1 MLSLAQAAAK
11 RGNAGQPL
19 PGMYQKLAD
28 REAFINRGQLSL
40 IVGPPSAGKSLFIMN
55 YIVRAKVPTL
65 AFFLDS
71 DQLTV
76 AARFGAI
83 VSDETFYHV
92 KNNIDDYTGALH
104 KVNDVQTVFTGED
117 LGDLKLQVEAYEA
130 RYGAYPS
137 LILIDNLGNITSS
150 MADEWS
156 LLKALTLELDKLAKQ
171 WQCAIVATH
180 HTTDL
185 NSCEPAQRT
194 AILGKIAQ
202 YPRLI
207 YSIGFNPQSTEYK
220 IAVVKNSSGPS
231 DPQAFNP
238 VVMWADTARMKL
250 MESNPNTPVW
260 SPSATLG
267 TSGWAGLGAYGDD
280 E

>member
-1 MLSLAQAAAK
+1 MLSLAQAASK

-19 PGMYQKLAD
+19 PGMYSGLAD
-28 REAFINRGQLSL
+28 RQAQINRGQLTL
-40 IVGPPSAGKSLFIMN
+40 IVGPASAGKSLFAMN
-55 YIVRAKVPTL
+55 YICRAKVPTL

-71 DQLTV
+71 DPLTV
-76 AARFGAI
+76 ASRFGAI
-83 VSDETFYHV
+83 LADETFYHV
-92 KNNIDDYTGALH
+92 KSNIDSYTNVLQDV
-104 KVNDVQTVFTGED
+104 KDVQTVFQGED
-117 LGDLKLQVEAYEA
+117 LNDIKLQVEAYEA

-137 LILIDNLGNITSS
+137 MILIDNLGNMTSS
-150 MADEWS
+150 LGDEWAV
-156 LLKALTLELDKLAKQ
+156 LKAYTLELNNLALK

-194 AILGKIAQ
+194 AILGRITQ

-207 YSIGFNPQSTEYK
+207 FSIGFNPQSKEYK
-220 IAVVKNSSGPS
+220 VAVVKNSQGPS

-238 VVMWADTARMKL
+238 VIMWADTARMKL
-250 MESNPNTPVW
+250 MESNPNAPVW
-260 SPSATLG
+260 TPTGALAGYAALG
-267 TSGWAGLGAYGDD
+267 GPDDDD